1 MRIVNMHEAK
11 TSLSKLV
18 EAAEAGE
25 EIVLARNGRPVARL
39 TALRDTHADRRIGV
53 AQGLFA
59 DLEPDPALDEEVSH
73 LFGTNEP

>member
-39 TALRDTHADRRIGV
+39 TALKDRSAVRRIGV
-53 AQGLFA
+53 AAGRFP
-59 DLEPDPALDEEVSH
+59 DLELDPSFDEEVSK
-73 LFGTNEP
+73 LFGTRAP